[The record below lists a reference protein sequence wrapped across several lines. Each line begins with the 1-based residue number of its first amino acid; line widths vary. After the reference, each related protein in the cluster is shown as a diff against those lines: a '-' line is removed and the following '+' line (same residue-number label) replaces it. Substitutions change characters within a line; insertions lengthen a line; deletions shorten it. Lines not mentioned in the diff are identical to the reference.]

1 MELELINL
9 DNIEY
14 LQSLPDN
21 SVDLIITSPPYNLKN
36 KGGDIKVDSYNDN
49 VPNDVYETKQIE
61 FLNECYRVL
70 KPLGA
75 MFYNHKN
82 RYENNTI
89 ITPYSWLLKSQFKI
103 HQEIVWNRKTTVDY
117 NQNKFAPLDEKIF
130 WLFKTKTFSL
140 KRGAQNFTN
149 IWEINRPTTNQN
161 MGHKATFPYELI
173 YRIINCLDMDYSNSI
188 LMDPY
193 LGTGTTLQVGKK
205 FNFKK
210 LIGIEIDLNWV
221 LVAEKKI
228 NTMYE
233 FDELIPTIKK
243 SWKDK

>member
-1 MELELINL
+1 MELELINW

-21 SVDLIITSPPYNLKN
+21 SIDLIITSPPYNLKN
-36 KGGDIKVDSYNDN
+36 KGGDVKVDSYNDN
-49 VPNDVYETKQIE
+49 VPNDLYETQQIE

-82 RYENNTI
+82 RYENNAI
-89 ITPYSWLLKSQFKI
+89 ITPYSWLLKSKFKI

-117 NQNKFAPLDEKIF
+117 NQSKFAPLDEKIF

-140 KRGAQNFTN
+140 KRGAQKFTN

-173 YRIINCLDMDYSNSI
+173 YRIINCLDMDYANSV

-193 LGTGTTLQVGKK
+193 LGTGTTLQVGKN

-210 LIGIEIDLNWV
+210 LIGVEIDLNWV
-221 LVAEKKI
+221 AVAEKKI
-228 NTMYE
+228 NTMYAFE
-233 FDELIPTIKK
+233 ELIPTIKK